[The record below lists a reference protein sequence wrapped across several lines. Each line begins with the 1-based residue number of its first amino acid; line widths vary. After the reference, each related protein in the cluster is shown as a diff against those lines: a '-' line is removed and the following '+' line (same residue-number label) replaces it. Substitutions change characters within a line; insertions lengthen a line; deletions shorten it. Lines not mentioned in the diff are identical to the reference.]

1 MNTAQISTRWKINLV
16 LLPGSK
22 RRLVQ
27 STLHTVSIG
36 LIQAKW
42 EREAREGRGKEK
54 MPYFLPSLSLPFA
67 SLLLS
72 PKKCLI
78 KNAILQ
84 YWPNVLHYSS
94 QQSRGTLQYK
104 LYGYVRCQRVWVFS
118 FLVWSRARYCAL
130 WIWKSGIGYIFY
142 HSSPR
147 LQLQSHNTLL

>member
-84 YWPNVLHYSS
+84 YWPNVLHVAASS
-94 QQSRGTLQYK
+94 LGVHSNTSFMDMCGAKGSGFFRSWSEIEQGIA
-104 LYGYVRCQRVWVFS
+104 LYGSGVWNWVYILS
-118 FLVWSRARYCAL
+118 FVA
-130 WIWKSGIGYIFY
+130 
-142 HSSPR
+142 SPK
-147 LQLQSHNTLL
+147 TTIT